1 MKRTLLLIV
10 CVVCL
15 VLCACTPQ
23 ESVKPETTP
32 AATEPKPSPGMTII
46 APSDTPGEYIDPVDP
61 SEGPVI
67 IPIETPAPT
76 PDGTPVGTP
85 APTPDGTPAGTPAP
99 TPDSTPAGTPAPTP
113 EETPESTEGGITLPF
128 IPVGPK

>member
-10 CVVCL
+10 CAVCL
-15 VLCACTPQ
+15 VLCACTPHKS
-23 ESVKPETTP
+23 EEPETTP

-46 APSDTPGEYIDPVDP
+46 APSETPGEYIDPVDP

-67 IPIETPAPT
+67 IPLETPAPT
-76 PDGTPVGTP
+76 TEGTNNS
-85 APTPDGTPAGTPAP
+85 DPAP
-99 TPDSTPAGTPAPTP
+99 TPDSTPEGTPEPTP
-113 EETPESTEGGITLPF
+113 EATPESTKDGIELPY

>member
-10 CVVCL
+10 CVACL

-23 ESVKPETTP
+23 ESVEPETTP

-46 APSDTPGEYIDPVDP
+46 APTETPGEYIDPVDP

-76 PDGTPVGTP
+76 TEDTNPK
-85 APTPDGTPAGTPAP
+85 PTPDA
-99 TPDSTPAGTPAPTP
+99 TPAPTP
-113 EETPESTEGGITLPF
+113 EATPDVTEDGIKLPY